1 MMWQQ
6 QQRVLLLISAI
17 LSSSTPST
25 IASSF
30 VLSSPTA
37 MIGGSKRVV
46 NKNTRYNNNYN
57 PLLHVTAG
65 GSQAAP
71 DADSQEE
78 GSSDVSPPP
87 PPPVAAASS
96 PEAVSDVSTSTTVS
110 SSSLFLGPNS
120 HQPPGLLRSKFPKFP
135 WYRVPNL
142 LTYMRCL
149 AIPVFV
155 GLFYLP
161 AKYAN
166 AHLYTGSTFA
176 IASATDWLDG
186 YLARRWDIAS
196 PFGAFLDPVADKL
209 MVSTSLILLAG
220 RYGAIVAIPTLIIL
234 AREIAVSALREWMAS
249 RGERNV
255 VKVGIQGKIKTA
267 LTMVALTIL
276 LFVPSTVQ
284 TTALL
289 YKVGI
294 PLLYLSALVTITSG
308 SVYFMAAAPALM
320 GASSTKE

>member
-96 PEAVSDVSTSTTVS
+96 PEAVSDTSTSTAAS

-196 PFGAFLDPVADKL
+196 PCKFKKKTKKKNC
-209 MVSTSLILLAG
+209 STSLLFSFLHPHA
-220 RYGAIVAIPTLIIL
+220 YYNKII
-234 AREIAVSALREWMAS
+234 
-249 RGERNV
+249 
-255 VKVGIQGKIKTA
+255 Q
-267 LTMVALTIL
+267 
-276 LFVPSTVQ
+276 
-284 TTALL
+284 
-289 YKVGI
+289 
-294 PLLYLSALVTITSG
+294 
-308 SVYFMAAAPALM
+308 
-320 GASSTKE
+320 